1 MNPTELLTAARETLD
16 RTGGMVAALWPR
28 AAAILA
34 RQALE
39 TALRELWASRPGYE
53 GLASCS
59 MRSQLVS
66 LVDVVDADVAARANF
81 VWAALSEACHYH
93 PYELAPTA
101 GELRHWI
108 DEVEAVVLAA
118 GAGAG
123 VTAAAPGG

>member
-1 MNPTELLTAARETLD
+1 MSPTELLNAARETLD
-16 RTGGMVAALWPR
+16 RTGGLVAALWPR

-39 TALRELWASRPGYE
+39 TALRELWMSRPDYE

-59 MRSQLVS
+59 MRSQLAS
-66 LVDVVDADVAARANF
+66 LMEVVGPETGARANF
-81 VWAALSEACHYH
+81 VWSALSEACHYH

-108 DEVEAVVLAA
+108 DEVEAVVLAIRPTAPTLFEHA
-118 GAGAG
+118 G
-123 VTAAAPGG
+123 